1 MASPRHLQISLDE
14 EHYARLAEVA
24 EYLGSPI
31 EVVVLEAID
40 RLVRE
45 QTRQAAGARLLAAEP
60 MPVDDWETLKDEL
73 SEATVG
79 RPWRE
84 RD

>member
-1 MASPRHLQISLDE
+1 MASRRHLQISLDE
-14 EHYARLAEVA
+14 EYYSRLAEVA
-24 EYLGSPI
+24 ERRGSPI

-40 RLVRE
+40 RLVQE

-60 MPVDDWETLKDEL
+60 MPVGDWKTLKKEL

-79 RPWRE
+79 RPWHE

>member
-1 MASPRHLQISLDE
+1 MASPRHLQIPLDE

-24 EYLGSPI
+24 EHRGSPI
-31 EVVVLEAID
+31 EAVVLEAID